1 MAGKSTLRKASVKAG
16 RASSATTSNRGKT
29 APGSAVQPPNA
40 VDSGLTSVGNH
51 EGSASGQDVAARM
64 RAIPVENN
72 KPEMIRLVS
81 SDGA

>member
-1 MAGKSTLRKASVKAG
+1 M
-16 RASSATTSNRGKT
+16 
-29 APGSAVQPPNA
+29 QPPNA
-40 VDSGLTSVGNH
+40 VDSGLKSVGNH

-81 SDGA
+81 SDGAVVSRVRNGGRRSRPQRCAP